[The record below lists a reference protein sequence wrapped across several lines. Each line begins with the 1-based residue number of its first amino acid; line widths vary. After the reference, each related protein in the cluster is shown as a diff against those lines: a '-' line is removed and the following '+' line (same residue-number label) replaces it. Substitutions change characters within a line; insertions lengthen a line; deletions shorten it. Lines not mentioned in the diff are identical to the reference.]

1 MRTIGEV
8 IVLEKELDE
17 KIRHLNSQEQ
27 FNNMVEDSQGK
38 LTKMRNRLEF
48 VRQLKNNFLL
58 VQWLIDPD
66 VSKDRLLDFNE

>member
-27 FNNMVEDSQGK
+27 FNNMVEDPQGK

>member
-58 VQWLIDPD
+58 VQWLIDPG